1 MRSRSLRAVQAWPP
15 PPPQQWRAPF
25 GLRGLPAPVSDAAAA
40 TILDP
45 ADHEQPEVSGGAA
58 GDRAIAGI
66 VQPKITWVRQA
77 EDRDI
82 GEPPGSRHAA
92 SGKAE
97 HASGVHRTRS
107 RMPVKILS
115 ASRVSSEVM
124 TRPVCRGGPPA
135 LHTGR
140 PLERFGHTHVAACQG
155 LPQRFGP

>member
-1 MRSRSLRAVQAWPP
+1 
-15 PPPQQWRAPF
+15 
-25 GLRGLPAPVSDAAAA
+25 VSDAAAA

-124 TRPVCRGGPPA
+124 TRP
-135 LHTGR
+135 
-140 PLERFGHTHVAACQG
+140 G
-155 LPQRFGP
+155 LPWRSACSAHGEAVGAVWPYTRRGLSGSAPAVRAMNALSSPSRPCRSIRATHNAHE